1 MRNLTKESARKCFG
15 IAAEWMY
22 EQDVMNFPKSFN
34 TNKQFKIKTFKNDTI
49 TFDVYEKGKNLG
61 GFLIFVAPEISYDK
75 LREGNETFAIKYY
88 VKDICKDMYRF
99 HLLQLN

>member
-1 MRNLTKESARKCFG
+1 MLSNNNLRRQFDNG
-15 IAAEWMY
+15 VNWLN

>member
-1 MRNLTKESARKCFG
+1 MLSNNNLRRQFDNAVN
-15 IAAEWMY
+15 WLN
-22 EQDVMNFPKSFN
+22 EQEVMNFPKSFN

-49 TFDVYEKGKNLG
+49 TFDVYENGKNLG

>member
-1 MRNLTKESARKCFG
+1 MLSNNNLRRQFDNAVN
-15 IAAEWMY
+15 WLN
-22 EQDVMNFPKSFN
+22 EQGVMNFPKSFN

-99 HLLQLN
+99 HLLQLD

>member
-1 MRNLTKESARKCFG
+1 MLSNNNLRRQFDNAVN
-15 IAAEWMY
+15 WLN

-49 TFDVYEKGKNLG
+49 TFDVYENGKNLG

>member
-1 MRNLTKESARKCFG
+1 MLSNNNLRRQFDNAVN
-15 IAAEWMY
+15 WLN
-22 EQDVMNFPKSFN
+22 EQEVMNFPKSFN

-99 HLLQLN
+99 HLLQLD

>member
-1 MRNLTKESARKCFG
+1 MLSNNNLRRQFDNAVN
-15 IAAEWMY
+15 WLN

>member
-1 MRNLTKESARKCFG
+1 MLSNNNLRRQFDNAVN
-15 IAAEWMY
+15 WLN

-34 TNKQFKIKTFKNDTI
+34 TNKQFKIKTFKNDTV

-99 HLLQLN
+99 HLLQLD

>member
-1 MRNLTKESARKCFG
+1 MLSNNNLRRQFDNAVN
-15 IAAEWMY
+15 WLN

-49 TFDVYEKGKNLG
+49 TFDVYENGKNLG

-99 HLLQLN
+99 HLLQLD

>member
-1 MRNLTKESARKCFG
+1 MLSNNNLRRQFDNAVN
-15 IAAEWMY
+15 WLN
-22 EQDVMNFPKSFN
+22 EQEVMNFPKSFN

-49 TFDVYEKGKNLG
+49 TFDVYENGKNLG
-61 GFLIFVAPEISYDK
+61 GFLIFVAPEISYGK